1 MANESSG
8 TAFGGMTAQHAAI
21 VESLRTYAS
30 IDNEITHHLAKWLGV
45 HSADAGALAEIL
57 NAEAKGTPL
66 SPARLAKR
74 ISLSSGATTALLNRL
89 ETAGYLVRSREQAD
103 RRVVTLRSVAAVTE
117 PANAFFLPLAQR
129 LDAIMSRYP
138 TELLVQFE
146 HFLND
151 IHTAMTGVVADLDEL
166 VGPALSPGHRRT

>member
-1 MANESSG
+1 
-8 TAFGGMTAQHAAI
+8 MTAPHAAI
-21 VESLRTYAS
+21 LESLRTYAS
-30 IDNEITHHLAKWLGV
+30 VDNELTHHLAKWLGV

-89 ETAGYLVRSREQAD
+89 ESAGYLVRSREHAD

-117 PANAFFLPLAQR
+117 PANAFFLPLARR
-129 LDAIMSRYP
+129 LDAMMSTYSP
-138 TELLVQFE
+138 ELLAQFE
-146 HFLND
+146 QFLND
-151 IHTAMTGVVADLDEL
+151 INTTMTDVVGNLDEL
-166 VGPALSPGHRRT
+166 VGPAPTPGSP

>member
-1 MANESSG
+1 VANESSG

-89 ETAGYLVRSREQAD
+89 ETAGYLVRSREHTD

-117 PANAFFLPLAQR
+117 PANDFFLPLARR
-129 LDAIMSRYP
+129 LDAMMSSYSP
-138 TELLVQFE
+138 EQLAQFE
-146 HFLND
+146 QLLDD
-151 IHTAMTGVVADLDEL
+151 INATMTDVIRNLDEL
-166 VGPALSPGHRRT
+166 VGPAPTPGSS

>member
-8 TAFGGMTAQHAAI
+8 TAFGGMADQHAAI

-30 IDNEITHHLAKWLGV
+30 IDTEITHHLAKWLGV

-57 NAEAKGTPL
+57 NAEAKGAPL

-89 ETAGYLVRSREQAD
+89 ETAGYLVRSREHAD

-117 PANAFFLPLAQR
+117 PANAFFFPLARR
-129 LDAIMSRYP
+129 LDVMMSAYSP
-138 TELLVQFE
+138 ELLVQFE
-146 HFLND
+146 RFLND
-151 IHTAMTGVVADLDEL
+151 INTTMTDLVGNLDEL
-166 VGPALSPGHRRT
+166 VGPAPIPGSS